1 MFNMTK
7 IKAVRGDGRS
17 FYMNHLSSNDYYS
30 ENEKVKGFW
39 RGNLADDF
47 GLFKSSACFK
57 GTSIL

>member
-39 RGNLADDF
+39 RGNLADD
-47 GLFKSSACFK
+47 L
-57 GTSIL
+57 